1 MSPFKSVAQRKY
13 MYSNNPEI
21 AKRWGKRYG
30 KAIQPNTLIDEKQD
44 SGSYME
50 AYRKYRKNKSK

>member
-1 MSPFKSVAQRKY
+1 